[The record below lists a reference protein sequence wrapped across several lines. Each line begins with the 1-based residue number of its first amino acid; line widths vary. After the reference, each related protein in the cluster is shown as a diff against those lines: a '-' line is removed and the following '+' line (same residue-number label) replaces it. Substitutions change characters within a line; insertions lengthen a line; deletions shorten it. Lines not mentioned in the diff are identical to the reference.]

1 MERRLQTRRILPDLW
16 AKFFYL
22 EELTQ
27 NEWSI
32 SQKSKTSEE
41 PMKPIF
47 NYCFEIDTSIKS
59 RLFKLIRLS
68 VAYTTTYDKEHNSK
82 VHFGNFCFNLLV
94 VE

>member
-1 MERRLQTRRILPDLW
+1 MSGRSVKKAKQVKSLW
-16 AKFFYL
+16 NQY
-22 EELTQ
+22 
-27 NEWSI
+27 
-32 SQKSKTSEE
+32 
-41 PMKPIF
+41 F